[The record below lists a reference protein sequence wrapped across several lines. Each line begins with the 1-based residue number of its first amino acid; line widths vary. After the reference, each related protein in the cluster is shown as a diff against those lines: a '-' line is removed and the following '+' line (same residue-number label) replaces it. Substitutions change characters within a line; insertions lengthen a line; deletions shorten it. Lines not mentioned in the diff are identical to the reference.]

1 MFRNL
6 RLAISNSR
14 TIQISSVKMTL
25 EKQLEEIDVI
35 QSMFPLEGEVEMDGD
50 ARQRLE
56 DAIELDSETKV
67 EIRICI
73 QVRRFFSVKLL
84 KC

>member
-1 MFRNL
+1 
-6 RLAISNSR
+6 
-14 TIQISSVKMTL
+14 MTL